1 MTSQNTPPGPGSE
14 AGQERPALG
23 PLALILS
30 LVVGP
35 LGAGM
40 GAWLALR
47 ARRASQS
54 VSPLAIAAIVV
65 GIVQTVVVASVLTMT
80 LGRSAPATGPGAS
93 PTPAVT
99 YPSWTITPEPTIVTA
114 SPSPPPPDSL
124 SHFVPATVGPS
135 EAGEATPDQPSLDRG
150 AVAAVS
156 VPYASS
162 KRSVQTVMAQWPSA
176 EAAETFLAT
185 QASERFGTQ
194 TPLLAAPV
202 PSGSM
207 SYFNQDGEG
216 VIYSRQGVFTMI
228 VTGKE
233 SSVQDFFTQFPA

>member
-93 PTPAVT
+93 PTPA
-99 YPSWTITPEPTIVTA
+99 
-114 SPSPPPPDSL
+114 
-124 SHFVPATVGPS
+124 
-135 EAGEATPDQPSLDRG
+135 
-150 AVAAVS
+150 
-156 VPYASS
+156 
-162 KRSVQTVMAQWPSA
+162 
-176 EAAETFLAT
+176 
-185 QASERFGTQ
+185 
-194 TPLLAAPV
+194 
-202 PSGSM
+202 
-207 SYFNQDGEG
+207 
-216 VIYSRQGVFTMI
+216 
-228 VTGKE
+228 
-233 SSVQDFFTQFPA
+233 